1 MLFALGTITGKGF
14 LTHEDRADGVNPEQH
29 GEIIRVEDNPATRAW
44 MTRNGL
50 TLISRDQA
58 TEIRNAS
65 LPDRLAKWQAE
76 AADTIAEIDSQ
87 RPELET

>member
-1 MLFALGTITGKGF
+1 MLFTLGIITGKGF
-14 LTHEDRADGVNPEQH
+14 LTHEDRADGVNPEQY
-29 GEIIRVEDNPATRAW
+29 GEIIRAEDNPATRAW

-58 TEIRNAS
+58 TAIRNAS
-65 LPDRLAKWQAE
+65 LPDRLAKWQDE
-76 AADTIAEIDSQ
+76 AAATIAEINSQ